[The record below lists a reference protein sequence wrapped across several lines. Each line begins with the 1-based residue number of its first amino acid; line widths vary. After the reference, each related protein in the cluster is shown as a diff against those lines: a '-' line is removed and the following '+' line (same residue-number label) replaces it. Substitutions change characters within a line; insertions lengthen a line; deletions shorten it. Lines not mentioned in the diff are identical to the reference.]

1 MFRVKIQK
9 ASKRF
14 QNEWVFKN
22 LDLELV
28 SGTTMAVTGG
38 NGSGKSTFLK
48 CLSGAIPLTN
58 GSMEFELDSKSIA
71 QENWFRT
78 LSIATPYLELPEEF
92 TLVEALNFHF
102 QFKRPLNQWSV
113 KEIIVHMGLEKH
125 QNKFISQFSS
135 GMKQRV
141 KLALALFSEVQLILL
156 DEPTSNLDK
165 QGIAWYADLV
175 AQYTLDR
182 ILVICSNEPR
192 EYTFCEKKIRMEDF
206 K

>member
-113 KEIIVHMGLEKH
+113 KEIIVLMGLEKH

-192 EYTFCEKKIRMEDF
+192 EYKFCEKKIRMEDF

>member
-113 KEIIVHMGLEKH
+113 KEIIVLMGLEKH

>member
-1 MFRVKIQK
+1 MFTIKIQN

-14 QNEWVFKN
+14 QNEWVFNN
-22 LDLELV
+22 LHLDLV

-78 LSIATPYLELPEEF
+78 VSIPTPYLELPEEF

-113 KEIIVHMGLEKH
+113 KEIIVLMGLEKH

-135 GMKQRV
+135 GMRQRV

>member
-1 MFRVKIQK
+1 MFRVKIKK

-113 KEIIVHMGLEKH
+113 KEIIVLMGLEKH

>member
-1 MFRVKIQK
+1 MFRLKIQK

-22 LDLELV
+22 LELELA

-58 GSMEFELDSKSIA
+58 GRIEFELDSNSIA

-113 KEIIVHMGLEKH
+113 TELIVLMGLEKH

-192 EYTFCEKKIRMEDF
+192 EYSFCEKKIRMEDF

>member
-1 MFRVKIQK
+1 
-9 ASKRF
+9 
-14 QNEWVFKN
+14 
-22 LDLELV
+22 
-28 SGTTMAVTGG
+28 
-38 NGSGKSTFLK
+38 
-48 CLSGAIPLTN
+48 
-58 GSMEFELDSKSIA
+58 
-71 QENWFRT
+71 
-78 LSIATPYLELPEEF
+78 
-92 TLVEALNFHF
+92 
-102 QFKRPLNQWSV
+102 
-113 KEIIVHMGLEKH
+113 MGLEKH

>member
-14 QNEWVFKN
+14 HNEWVFKN

-102 QFKRPLNQWSV
+102 QFKRPLNQGSV
-113 KEIIVHMGLEKH
+113 KEIIVLMGLEKH

-135 GMKQRV
+135 GMRQRV
-141 KLALALFSEVQLILL
+141 KLALALLSEVQLILL